1 MRKWIVLFAGLMLI
15 VASCSPKT
23 PVEITPTIS
32 TATVTPKSTP
42 TSTPTL
48 VPNLPP
54 HTTTSLEIVRNNKQY
69 RVLLGYDKGEVMF
82 RQTPQ
87 PEFDD
92 FQQYDDILNIDM
104 ANLEW
109 YGDFDNDGET
119 EYFLTVYGRG
129 AYLTLMVLVIDY
141 DASKDEYRVFDG
153 VSFRAP
159 CFDDWKDIENDGIPE
174 IIAKDIEFH
183 YANGGGGAD
192 SVFSPIKIYRYDGQ
206 SFVGVTQ
213 EYPDL
218 IEENAEHWLEAIEND
233 AGGQGQFSSIY
244 AAYLADMY
252 MLGKRDEGI
261 EVFIELC
268 NSRFVPYIEEIN
280 SDYPLRCDEFLT
292 TVQDALKETGY
303 AD

>member
-1 MRKWIVLFAGLMLI
+1 M
-15 VASCSPKT
+15 
-23 PVEITPTIS
+23 
-32 TATVTPKSTP
+32 TVTPKNTP
-42 TSTPTL
+42 TNIPTP

-54 HTTTSLEIVRNNKQY
+54 HTMTSLEIVRNNKQY
-69 RVLLGYDKGEVMF
+69 SVLLGYDKGEVMF

-92 FQQYDDILNIDM
+92 FQQYEDILNIRLAD
-104 ANLEW
+104 LEW

-119 EYFLTVYGRG
+119 EYFLTVAGRG
-129 AYLTLMVLVIDY
+129 VHASLMILAVDY
-141 DASKDEYRVFDG
+141 DSSKDEYRVFDG
-153 VSFRAP
+153 VGFRAS

-174 IIAKDIEFH
+174 IIARDESFH
-183 YANGGGGAD
+183 YASGGGGAD

-206 SFVGVTQ
+206 KFVGVTR

-218 IEENAEHWLEAIEND
+218 IEENANHWLEAIEND
-233 AGGQGQFSSIY
+233 AWGQGQQSSIY

-268 NSRFVPYIEEIN
+268 NSRFVPYIKEIN

-292 TVQDALKETGY
+292 TVQNALKETGY
-303 AD
+303 E